1 MKIEKDLYCKN
12 GEVVHCII
20 EPNCIKVIY
29 KNKEYK
35 RELDAIGKTLFE
47 YDPIVQNGSIVD
59 IFEEGTGDIK
69 RIRIYTP
76 DTEVKYYGMGGS
88 FYGAKTK
95 VEIVIKENIN
105 SENIKNVSTISPIGA
120 ALLNHRI
127 GDIVE
132 VLLPDKRTA
141 IYTIKKVIN
150 Y

>member
-1 MKIEKDLYCKN
+1 
-12 GEVVHCII
+12 
-20 EPNCIKVIY
+20 
-29 KNKEYK
+29 
-35 RELDAIGKTLFE
+35 
-47 YDPIVQNGSIVD
+47 
-59 IFEEGTGDIK
+59 
-69 RIRIYTP
+69 
-76 DTEVKYYGMGGS
+76 MGGS

-95 VEIVIKENIN
+95 VEIVIKENIK

-127 GDIVE
+127 DDIVE